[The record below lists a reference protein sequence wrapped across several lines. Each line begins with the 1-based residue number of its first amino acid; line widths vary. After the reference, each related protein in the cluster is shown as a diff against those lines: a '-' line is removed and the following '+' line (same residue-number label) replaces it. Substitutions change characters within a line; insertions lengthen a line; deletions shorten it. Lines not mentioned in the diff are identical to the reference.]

1 MAVCPGPDGCVQYL
15 VSRAEMIS
23 AHSHSGSV
31 RAGGAARAA
40 GHHGR
45 FTRHTATLTGDP
57 PRDRTERRTSHSR
70 RDLKTE
76 NRLCTFDSEI

>member
-40 GHHGR
+40 GHHGH

-57 PRDRTERRTSHSR
+57 PRATGRNDAHARSY
-70 RDLKTE
+70 RDFE
-76 NRLCTFDSEI
+76 NGKSTLHIR

>member
-31 RAGGAARAA
+31 RAGRAR
-40 GHHGR
+40 GR
-45 FTRHTATLTGDP
+45 TSRTFHTATLTRETLPARPDGTTHISQSD
-57 PRDRTERRTSHSR
+57 SR

>member
-1 MAVCPGPDGCVQYL
+1 MRGCVSGTGRLPVQYL

-40 GHHGR
+40 GHHGH

-57 PRDRTERRTSHSR
+57 VPATGRNDAHLTVAAT
-70 RDLKTE
+70 
-76 NRLCTFDSEI
+76 

>member
-1 MAVCPGPDGCVQYL
+1 MAVRPGPDGCVQYL

-40 GHHGR
+40 GHHGH

-57 PRDRTERRTSHSR
+57 PRDLGRNDAHLTVGVAAT
-70 RDLKTE
+70 
-76 NRLCTFDSEI
+76 